1 MSAVSYNFEWDPEK
15 ASSNRSKHGVSFDE
29 AATIFRDARMLSIY
43 DREHSQTEDRW
54 VSLGLSE
61 LGRPLVVCHTFREVN
76 DEATVIRIFSAR
88 RATKTEVRQ
97 YEE

>member
-1 MSAVSYNFEWDPEK
+1 MSALIYNFEWDPVK
-15 ASSNRSKHGVSFDE
+15 ASSNRAKHGVSFDE
-29 AATIFRDARMLSIY
+29 AATVFRDARMLSIY

-61 LGRPLVVCHTFREVN
+61 LGRPLVVCHTFREV
-76 DEATVIRIFSAR
+76 DVETSVIRIFSAR
-88 RATKTEVRQ
+88 KATKTEVRK